1 MSPTRKGKVQTVLGT
16 IDPSQVGAT
25 TTHEHIILNFS
36 MMLRPPPGN
45 ISREMCHEPVT
56 MGNLGW
62 IRQFCYSNLDNLL
75 VLDETAATEEARLYK
90 SNGGG
95 TIVDATTI
103 GIGRNPTA
111 LTRISR
117 DSGVNIVMGAGYY
130 VESAQIDAVR
140 NMDEQAIQ
148 ENIIKE
154 LTVGVDDT
162 EIKAGIIGEIGCT
175 WPLEDNER
183 KVLRAAAKAQ
193 AKTGAAILIHPG
205 RHQKAPK
212 EILEELNK
220 AGANLSRVIMGHL
233 DRTVDSLAVLS
244 EIADYGCVLEWDL
257 FGTERSY
264 YPLNPKIDMPNDS
277 KRMDDIAWMISE
289 GYSEK
294 IVVAQDICAKE
305 RLIKYGGHGYFYII
319 SHIVPRMR
327 TRGYSEELIQNILV
341 DNPARILAFTDP
353 KLD

>member
-25 TTHEHIILNFS
+25 TTHEHLIINFS

-56 MGNLGW
+56 MENLGW

-117 DSGVNIVMGAGYY
+117 ESGVNIVMGAGYY

-183 KVLRAAAKAQ
+183 KVLRAAAQAQ

-205 RHQKAPK
+205 RHQEAPK

-233 DRTVDSLAVLS
+233 DRTVDSLAVLG

-257 FGTERSY
+257 FGVEISY
-264 YPLNPKIDMPNDS
+264 YQPADFDMPNDVQRLDYIRS
-277 KRMDDIAWMISE
+277 MMDKGLSDR
-289 GYSEK
+289 
-294 IVVAQDICAKE
+294 IVLAQDICTKH
-305 RLIKYGGHGYFYII
+305 RLSKYGGHGYGYILE
-319 SHIVPRMR
+319 HIVPRMR
-327 TRGYSEELIQNILV
+327 LRGFSEEDINALIV
-341 DNPARILAFTDP
+341 GNPTRMLTIV
-353 KLD
+353 

>member
-1 MSPTRKGKVQTVLGT
+1 M
-16 IDPSQVGAT
+16 
-25 TTHEHIILNFS
+25 
-36 MMLRPPPGN
+36 
-45 ISREMCHEPVT
+45 
-56 MGNLGW
+56 
-62 IRQFCYSNLDNLL
+62 
-75 VLDETAATEEARLYK
+75 LDETTATEEARLYK
-90 SNGGG
+90 SKGGG

-117 DSGVNIVMGAGYY
+117 ESGVNIVMGAGYY

-257 FGTERSY
+257 FGVEISY
-264 YPLNPKIDMPNDS
+264 YQPADFDMPNDVQRLDYIRS
-277 KRMDDIAWMISE
+277 MMDKGISDR
-289 GYSEK
+289 
-294 IVVAQDICAKE
+294 IVLAQDICTKH
-305 RLIKYGGHGYFYII
+305 RLSKYGGHGYGYILE
-319 SHIVPRMR
+319 HIVPRMR
-327 TRGYSEELIQNILV
+327 LRGFSEEDINALIV
-341 DNPARILAFTDP
+341 GNPTRMLTIV
-353 KLD
+353 

>member
-1 MSPTRKGKVQTVLGT
+1 M
-16 IDPSQVGAT
+16 
-25 TTHEHIILNFS
+25 
-36 MMLRPPPGN
+36 
-45 ISREMCHEPVT
+45 
-56 MGNLGW
+56 
-62 IRQFCYSNLDNLL
+62 
-75 VLDETAATEEARLYK
+75 LDETTATEEARLYK

-117 DSGVNIVMGAGYY
+117 ESGVNIVMGAGYY

-205 RHQKAPK
+205 RHQEAPK

-257 FGTERSY
+257 FGVEISY
-264 YPLNPKIDMPNDS
+264 YQPADFDMPNDVQRLDYIRS
-277 KRMDDIAWMISE
+277 MMDKGISDR
-289 GYSEK
+289 
-294 IVVAQDICAKE
+294 IVLAQDICTKH
-305 RLIKYGGHGYFYII
+305 RLSKYGGHGYGYILE
-319 SHIVPRMR
+319 HIVPRMR
-327 TRGYSEELIQNILV
+327 LRGFSEEDINALIV
-341 DNPARILAFTDP
+341 GNPTRMLTIV
-353 KLD
+353 

>member
-25 TTHEHIILNFS
+25 TTHEHIIINFS

-75 VLDETAATEEARLYK
+75 VLDETTATEEARLYK

-117 DSGVNIVMGAGYY
+117 ESGVNIVMGAGYY

-205 RHQKAPK
+205 RHQEAPK

-257 FGTERSY
+257 FGVEISY
-264 YPLNPKIDMPNDS
+264 YQPADFDMPNDVQRLDYIRS
-277 KRMDDIAWMISE
+277 MMDKGISDR
-289 GYSEK
+289 
-294 IVVAQDICAKE
+294 IVLAQDICTKH
-305 RLIKYGGHGYFYII
+305 RLSKYGGHGYGYILE
-319 SHIVPRMR
+319 HIVPRMR
-327 TRGYSEELIQNILV
+327 LRGFSEEDINALIV
-341 DNPARILAFTDP
+341 GNPTRMLTIV
-353 KLD
+353 

>member
-25 TTHEHIILNFS
+25 TTHEHLIINFS

-56 MGNLGW
+56 MENLGW

-75 VLDETAATEEARLYK
+75 VLDETTATEEARLYK

-117 DSGVNIVMGAGYY
+117 ESGVNIVMGAGYY

-205 RHQKAPK
+205 RHQEAPK

-233 DRTVDSLAVLS
+233 DRTVDSFAVLS

-257 FGTERSY
+257 FGVEISY
-264 YPLNPKIDMPNDS
+264 YQPADFDMPNDVQRLDYIRS
-277 KRMDDIAWMISE
+277 MMDKGLSDR
-289 GYSEK
+289 
-294 IVVAQDICAKE
+294 IVLAQDICTKH
-305 RLIKYGGHGYFYII
+305 RLSKYGGHGYGYILE
-319 SHIVPRMR
+319 HIVPRMR
-327 TRGYSEELIQNILV
+327 LRGFSEEDINALIV
-341 DNPARILAFTDP
+341 GNPTRMLTIV
-353 KLD
+353 

>member
-25 TTHEHIILNFS
+25 TTHEHIIINFS

-56 MGNLGW
+56 MENLGW

-75 VLDETAATEEARLYK
+75 VLDETTATEEARLYK

-117 DSGVNIVMGAGYY
+117 ESGVNIVMGAGYY

-205 RHQKAPK
+205 RHQEAPK

-257 FGTERSY
+257 FGVEISY
-264 YPLNPKIDMPNDS
+264 YQPADFDMPNDVQRLDYIRS
-277 KRMDDIAWMISE
+277 MMDKGISDR
-289 GYSEK
+289 
-294 IVVAQDICAKE
+294 IVLAQDICTKH
-305 RLIKYGGHGYFYII
+305 RLSKYGGHGYGYILE
-319 SHIVPRMR
+319 HIVPRMR
-327 TRGYSEELIQNILV
+327 LRGFSEEDINALIV
-341 DNPARILAFTDP
+341 GNPTRMLTIV
-353 KLD
+353 